1 MNSDK
6 QFAVLGLGRF
16 GQSLAYT
23 LYENGCNVLACDYD
37 YEIVQEFSDS
47 ATHVVQAD
55 VTDENVVESLSL
67 SNYDAVIIA
76 IGSDMNSCLMA
87 TFIAKEKGAKYV
99 IVRAENLIQKKIFER
114 VGADRVIL
122 PEHEMGI
129 KTATNLITTSLV
141 DYINLSEEY
150 SIAEIEP
157 PSSWVEHTIYELNI
171 RANYGLNIIG
181 IKRGKK
187 IIISPEVNEV
197 ILENDVIIVVGLN
210 SDIEEVNLESKS
222 GIE

>member
-37 YEIVQEFSDS
+37 YEIVQEFSNS

-55 VTDENVVESLSL
+55 VTDENVMESLAL

-87 TFIAKEKGAKYV
+87 TLIAKEKGAKYV
-99 IVRAENLIQKKIFER
+99 IVRAQNLIQKKIFER
-114 VGADRVIL
+114 IGADRVIL

-157 PSSWVEHTIYELNI
+157 PASWVEHTIYELNI

-187 IIISPEVNEV
+187 IIISPEVNES

-222 GIE
+222 GTE